1 MVLKKKKKQF
11 AGGAAE
17 ELKLIG
23 HAQILIYNDNESS
36 SYLILFYIL

>member
-1 MVLKKKKKQF
+1 MVLKKTPKQF

-23 HAQILIYNDNESS
+23 HAQILIYNDNGSS
-36 SYLILFYIL
+36 SYSVLFYIL